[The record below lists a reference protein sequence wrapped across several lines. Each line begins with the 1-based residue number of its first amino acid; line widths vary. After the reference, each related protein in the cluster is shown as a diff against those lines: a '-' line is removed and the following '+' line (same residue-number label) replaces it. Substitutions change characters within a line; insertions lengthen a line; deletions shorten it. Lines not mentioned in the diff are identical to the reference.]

1 MTKGG
6 ICLLVFISI
15 ALQSGHGGKPKSQNI
30 AKLDKENVPPP
41 KMDVDTLDCKGK
53 FDLDADSSIAIETKD
68 YPEMYPNRY
77 RCRWFFNVAPN
88 TNASMY
94 CESFDVHRSDRFC
107 IYDYYNYNYGCYYG
121 TEQQGFTFPFDFGIS
136 DDEGFIQMKFRSGR
150 RRNAGGFRCIVSGS
164 GDFEGSGTG
173 TTEETEAPTMEPTEG
188 TRPSTEAP
196 TTRPSTEAPTTTSSL
211 CSCGQVNRGTRIV
224 GGQETEVN
232 EYPWQVG
239 LVSSSGRSPWCGGSL
254 ISNQHVLT
262 AAHCTA
268 GGSTSSIR
276 VLLGEHDTSDSM
288 ANIVSIS
295 AITDHPNYNS
305 GTLDNDFSILTL
317 SSPVTFSK
325 IVSPVCLPASRS
337 SLYVGSVATVTGWG
351 TLSSGGSQPDK
362 LQEVDVNVIANSQCA
377 GNYGSN
383 SITSAMVCAADTG
396 KDSCQGDSGG
406 PMVTQENGRHAQ
418 IGVVSWGIG
427 CASPNYPG
435 VYARVTSVKSWIQ
448 SIASGTQDSNC

>member
-6 ICLLVFISI
+6 RCLLVFISI
-15 ALQSGHGGKPKSQNI
+15 ALQYGHAGKPKSQNI
-30 AKLDKENVPPP
+30 AKLEKENLPPP

-53 FDLDADSSIAIETKD
+53 FDLNADSSIAIETRN

-173 TTEETEAPTMEPTEG
+173 TTEETEAPTMEPTGG

-196 TTRPSTEAPTTTSSL
+196 TTTTESSSS

-239 LVSSSGRSPWCGGSL
+239 LVSSWGTSPWCGGSL
-254 ISNQHVLT
+254 ISNQYVMT
-262 AAHCTA
+262 AAHCTE
-268 GGSTSSIR
+268 GSSPSDIR
-276 VLLGEHDTSDSM
+276 VLLGEHDISD
-288 ANIVSIS
+288 AENYIVPIS
-295 AITDHPNYNS
+295 QIIDHPNYNFPF
-305 GTLDNDFSILTL
+305 NDYSILKLT
-317 SSPVTFSK
+317 SPITFSET
-325 IVSPVCLPASRS
+325 ISPICLPAITSEQ
-337 SLYVGSVATVTGWG
+337 YVGVLATVTGWG
-351 TLSSGGSQPDK
+351 RLSSGGSSPNV
-362 LQEVDVNVIANSQCA
+362 LQEVDVTVLSNADCKNS
-377 GNYGSN
+377 YSEI
-383 SITSAMVCAADTG
+383 SEVHICAADNG

-406 PMVTQENGRHAQ
+406 PLIAPENGRYAL
-418 IGVVSWGIG
+418 IGVVSYGIG
-427 CASPNYPG
+427 CAQPDYPG
-435 VYARVTSVKSWIQ
+435 VYARVTTVKDWIQ
-448 SIASGTQDSNC
+448 NVVTGTQDSNC

>member
-6 ICLLVFISI
+6 RCFLVFISI
-15 ALQSGHGGKPKSQNI
+15 ALQSGHAGKPKSENI
-30 AKLDKENVPPP
+30 AKLEKENVPPP

-88 TNASMY
+88 TNASRY

-196 TTRPSTEAPTTTSSL
+196 TTRPSTEAPTTTTESSSS

-268 GGSTSSIR
+268 GSSASSIK
-276 VLLGEHDTSDSM
+276 VLLGEHYTNDGQYNRV
-288 ANIVSIS
+288 ALS
-295 AITDHPNYNS
+295 AITDHPGYNS
-305 GTLDNDFSILTL
+305 NNMDNDFSILTL
-317 SSPVTFSK
+317 AEPVTLSGS
-325 IVSPVCLPASRS
+325 IRPACHP
-337 SLYVGSVATVTGWG
+337 LWF
-351 TLSSGGSQPDK
+351 
-362 LQEVDVNVIANSQCA
+362 
-377 GNYGSN
+377 
-383 SITSAMVCAADTG
+383 
-396 KDSCQGDSGG
+396 
-406 PMVTQENGRHAQ
+406 
-418 IGVVSWGIG
+418 
-427 CASPNYPG
+427 
-435 VYARVTSVKSWIQ
+435 
-448 SIASGTQDSNC
+448 

>member
-1 MTKGG
+1 MGSLNWSKMTKGG
-6 ICLLVFISI
+6 LSLLVFISI
-15 ALQSGHGGKPKSQNI
+15 VLQSGHAGKPKSQNI
-30 AKLDKENVPPP
+30 AKLDKENIPPP
-41 KMDVDTLDCKGK
+41 KMDVDTLDCGRT
-53 FDLDADSSIAIETKD
+53 FDLNADSSISIETRN

-150 RRNAGGFRCIVSGS
+150 RRNAGGFRCIISGS
-164 GDFEGSGTG
+164 GGFEGSGTG
-173 TTEETEAPTMEPTEG
+173 TTEETQP
-188 TRPSTEAP
+188 
-196 TTRPSTEAPTTTSSL
+196 PTTTTESSSS

-254 ISNQHVLT
+254 ISNQHILT

-276 VLLGEHDTSDSM
+276 ILLGEHDTSDSM

-295 AITDHPNYNS
+295 AITDHPNYNR
-305 GTLDNDFSILTL
+305 GTL
-317 SSPVTFSK
+317 
-325 IVSPVCLPASRS
+325 
-337 SLYVGSVATVTGWG
+337 VTGLG

-362 LQEVDVNVIANSQCA
+362 LQEVDVNVISNSQCA

>member
-6 ICLLVFISI
+6 RCLLVFISI
-15 ALQSGHGGKPKSQNI
+15 ALQSGHAGKPKSQNI
-30 AKLDKENVPPP
+30 AKLDKENIPPP
-41 KMDVDTLDCKGK
+41 KMDIDTLDCKGK
-53 FDLDADSSIAIETKD
+53 FDLNADSSIAIETRN

-107 IYDYYNYNYGCYYG
+107 IYDYYNYNYGCY
-121 TEQQGFTFPFDFGIS
+121 F
-136 DDEGFIQMKFRSGR
+136 
-150 RRNAGGFRCIVSGS
+150 
-164 GDFEGSGTG
+164 G

-196 TTRPSTEAPTTTSSL
+196 TTTTESSSS

-254 ISNQHVLT
+254 ISNKHILT

-276 VLLGEHDTSDSM
+276 VL
-288 ANIVSIS
+288 
-295 AITDHPNYNS
+295 P
-305 GTLDNDFSILTL
+305 
-317 SSPVTFSK
+317 
-325 IVSPVCLPASRS
+325 
-337 SLYVGSVATVTGWG
+337 
-351 TLSSGGSQPDK
+351 
-362 LQEVDVNVIANSQCA
+362 
-377 GNYGSN
+377 
-383 SITSAMVCAADTG
+383 
-396 KDSCQGDSGG
+396 
-406 PMVTQENGRHAQ
+406 
-418 IGVVSWGIG
+418 
-427 CASPNYPG
+427 
-435 VYARVTSVKSWIQ
+435 
-448 SIASGTQDSNC
+448 

>member
-6 ICLLVFISI
+6 RCLLVFISI
-15 ALQSGHGGKPKSQNI
+15 ALKSSHAGKPKSQNI
-30 AKLDKENVPPP
+30 AKMDKENIPPP

-53 FDLDADSSIAIETKD
+53 FDLNADSSIAIETKD

-196 TTRPSTEAPTTTSSL
+196 TTTTESSSS

-254 ISNQHVLT
+254 ISNQHILT

-288 ANIVSIS
+288 ANIVSI
-295 AITDHPNYNS
+295 
-305 GTLDNDFSILTL
+305 LTL

-325 IVSPVCLPASRS
+325 IVSPVCLPASTS

-362 LQEVDVNVIANSQCA
+362 LQEVDVNVISNTQCA
-377 GNYGSN
+377 SNYGSN